1 MSKLVKILDRKPME
15 IYLGRKTR
23 GPIIGVR
30 LDESIIARLLR
41 SVDAPRD
48 IYAMG
53 PANKT
58 VKLTLENYMIPEE
71 ELFAE
76 EKKETSSLADSIKNV
91 LNKNTEET
99 TTPVTEDKVEETQ
112 DAVEDSNKS
121 ESGES
126 EDVTSDETSISED
139 TETEEKVSMNET
151 SADVEEKDSNDTI
164 SMTSGFIHVESV
176 DSETDKVDP
185 KDFITTTALTIDNAK
200 PSQNH
205 NKNNNYKKNN
215 YKK

>member
-48 IYAMG
+48 MYAMG

-58 VKLTLENYMIPEE
+58 VKLTLDNYMTPED

-91 LNKNTEET
+91 LNKNTEEI
-99 TTPVTEDKVEETQ
+99 TPVAEDKTKEVKDTI
-112 DAVEDSNKS
+112 DEDSDKS
-121 ESGES
+121 ESDKSEDSALDETPAS
-126 EDVTSDETSISED
+126 EDVKDEETLSID
-139 TETEEKVSMNET
+139 DA
-151 SADVEEKDSNDTI
+151 ADENSKNTNDLP
-164 SMTSGFIHVESV
+164 SMTSGFVSVESN
-176 DSETDKVDP
+176 DINIKPEDY
-185 KDFITTTALTIDNAK
+185 TTKASTADDIK
-200 PSQNH
+200 SSQNY
-205 NKNNNYKKNN
+205 NKNNYKKNN